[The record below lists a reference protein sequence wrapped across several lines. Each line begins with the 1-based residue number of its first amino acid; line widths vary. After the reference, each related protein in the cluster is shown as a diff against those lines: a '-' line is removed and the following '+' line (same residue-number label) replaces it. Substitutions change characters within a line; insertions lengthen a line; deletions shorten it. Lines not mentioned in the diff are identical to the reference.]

1 MPNLKDIR
9 RRIKSVKNTQKI
21 TQAMK
26 MVAAAKVKRAENRVK
41 AARPYAHQLGQLLQ
55 QVLASVDADSL
66 MGQDDG
72 RFAYPELFTQRPV
85 KTVGL
90 LVISADRG
98 LCGAYHATVVRQ
110 LLKVAKQYQQQG
122 LQVRYYLVGQK
133 LVQAFKRFGQVQTLM
148 GQMTQITAAPQIQ
161 HAQHIAEAML
171 AGFKTGHIDR
181 IELLSTEFIS
191 MISNRVQQTVLF
203 PVDKAAL
210 LSDTATQQDVP
221 KNLLIE
227 PDPVTVLNQLLPMAF
242 TNQVYQ
248 ALLEASASEQAS
260 RMTAMSNATKNAGDM
275 INRLSVVY
283 NKARQASITQEIL
296 EVVSGASAL
305 G

>member
-41 AARPYAHQLGQLLQ
+41 ACRPYSKKLGDLLQ
-55 QVLASVDADSL
+55 QVLISTDADSL
-66 MGQDDG
+66 GSG
-72 RFAYPELFTQRPV
+72 FHYPELFQTRPV

-90 LVISADRG
+90 LVVSADRG
-98 LCGAYHATVVRQ
+98 LCGAYHAMVVRQ
-110 LLKVAKQYQQQG
+110 LVKQAKAYQQQG
-122 LQVRYYLVGQK
+122 LQVKYYLVGQK
-133 LVQAFKRFGQVQTLM
+133 LVQAYKRLGQPSDLL
-148 GQMTQITAAPQIQ
+148 GQMSQITAAPQSH
-161 HAQHIAEAML
+161 HAQHIADALL
-171 AGFKTGHIDR
+171 AAFKTGQIDR

-191 MISNRVQQTVLF
+191 MISNRVQHTVLF
-203 PVDKAAL
+203 PLDKPTLEAAAL
-210 LSDTATQQDVP
+210 TQTGQATG
-221 KNLLIE
+221 LLIE
-227 PDPVTVLNQLLPMAF
+227 PDPATVLNQLLPMAF

-275 INRLSVVY
+275 INKLSVVY
-283 NKARQASITQEIL
+283 NKARQSSITQEIL
-296 EVVSGASAL
+296 EVVSGAAAL

>member
-41 AARPYAHQLGQLLQ
+41 AARPYASQLGQLLQ
-55 QVLASVDADSL
+55 QVLSSVEVDSL
-66 MGQDDG
+66 GEH
-72 RFAYPELFTQRPV
+72 FAYPELFMHRPV

-98 LCGAYHATVVRQ
+98 LCGAYHASVVRQ
-110 LLKVAKQYQQQG
+110 LLKLAKQYEQQG

-133 LVQAFKRFGQVQTLM
+133 LVQAFKRFGVAANLM
-148 GQMTQITAAPQIQ
+148 GQMSQITAAPQIQ
-161 HAQHIAEAML
+161 HAQHIAEAL
-171 AGFKTGHIDR
+171 LNHFKTGQIDR

-191 MISNRVQQTVLF
+191 MISNRVHQTVLF

-210 LSDTATQQDVP
+210 LSDSSTSAAP

-227 PDPVTVLNQLLPMAF
+227 PDPTTVLNQLLPMAF

-275 INRLSVVY
+275 INRLSIVY